1 MIKMYYSEKC
11 VCLSL
16 YRNLVHCK
24 TKNENLTQRTQYFFA
39 AIVCES
45 RFILK
50 KKLSSSVFIVK
61 SYNVIFFKVFSK
73 LHFNDFK
80 RYNTRIF

>member
-1 MIKMYYSEKC
+1 MIKMYYSEKR
-11 VCLSL
+11 VFSVFTGIWFIVKRRMKILH
-16 YRNLVHCK
+16 NGAI
-24 TKNENLTQRTQYFFA
+24 FFA

-50 KKLSSSVFIVK
+50 KKLSSSVFIVE
-61 SYNVIFFKVFSK
+61 SYNVILFKVFSK
-73 LHFNDFK
+73 LHFNDLK